1 MKGYTRFSPNSIY
14 IFVYNIELGLS
25 LFGEGGCLGLVGVG
39 LGCLYGFFSLGL
51 VGGVCLLGFG
61 GGVAHIFLDI
71 CPRGLRYLSQIAE
84 LGLNLSGS

>member
-25 LFGEGGCLGLVGVG
+25 LFGEGVGWGWFGVFVWVF
-39 LGCLYGFFSLGL
+39 LLGL

>member
-1 MKGYTRFSPNSIY
+1 M
-14 IFVYNIELGLS
+14 FVWVFL
-25 LFGEGGCLGLVGVG
+25 LGLVGD
-39 LGCLYGFFSLGL
+39 
-51 VGGVCLLGFG
+51 VCLLGFG